1 MNAVYCRYSVYQLVE
16 HFTVSYSVY
25 QNEELLKPHL
35 PLSGWFRII
44 SFLWAS
50 LILFLLAVG
59 LKEGTVVPQ

>member
-1 MNAVYCRYSVYQLVE
+1 MQCSVEDVIVIYSVY
-16 HFTVSYSVY
+16 
-25 QNEELLKPHL
+25 LKCMETDGGKYNL

-59 LKEGTVVPQ
+59 LKDRTVERE